1 MKPFTL
7 KHIDHIVLR
16 VRNIDES
23 MAFYRDVLGCE
34 LKKRRDDLG
43 MMHMAAGASMI
54 DLVDINGAIGR
65 QGGAAAGKEQRNVD
79 HFCLRIE
86 PFDPAALAAYL
97 EQHGVRVG
105 EAVKRFG
112 AEGVGWSMYCVDPDG
127 NQLELKGPPL
137 TEQGS

>member
-1 MKPFTL
+1 MKPFTV

-16 VRNIDES
+16 VRNLEAS

-43 MMHMAAGASMI
+43 MMHMAAGSSLI
-54 DLVDINGAIGR
+54 DLVDIDGVIGR

-86 PFDPAALAAYL
+86 PFEPAILAAYL
-97 EQHGVRVG
+97 EGVGVHVG
-105 EAVKRFG
+105 EATKRYG
-112 AEGVGWSMYCVDPDG
+112 AEGTGWSMYCTDPDG

-137 TEQGS
+137 PAQGN